1 MVICPECGADID
13 PKKQSVE
20 AHGIFHWGV
29 PFKDLYKID
38 NPEARKR
45 YQKLMGKKAGG
56 DD

>member
-1 MVICPECGADID
+1 MVTCPECGAELN
-13 PKKQSVE
+13 PKTQSIE

-56 DD
+56 EE